1 MKMVMTKSILCPI
14 DFSKSSEAA
23 LKWAAELSAILN
35 YHLTILY
42 PYRLLQSANGDA
54 VHVKKKNEEQASKQ
68 FADLEKKILKGKNIS
83 FDFSP
88 EVGFMNDR
96 VDYHLKKE
104 AIVIMVISK
113 SMNLNNENTE
123 DFIGHANVPVLV
135 VP

>member
-1 MKMVMTKSILCPI
+1 MT
-14 DFSKSSEAA
+14 A
-23 LKWAAELSAILN
+23 LKWAAELSDRLN

-42 PYRLLQSANGDA
+42 PYRLLETVKADA
-54 VHVKKKNEEQASKQ
+54 LTVKKKNEEQASRK
-68 FADLEKKILKGKNIS
+68 FADIEKNILKEKNIS

-104 AIVIMVISK
+104 AIALMVISRNL
-113 SMNLNNENTE
+113 NLNNENTD
-123 DFIGHANVPVLV
+123 DFINHANIPVLI